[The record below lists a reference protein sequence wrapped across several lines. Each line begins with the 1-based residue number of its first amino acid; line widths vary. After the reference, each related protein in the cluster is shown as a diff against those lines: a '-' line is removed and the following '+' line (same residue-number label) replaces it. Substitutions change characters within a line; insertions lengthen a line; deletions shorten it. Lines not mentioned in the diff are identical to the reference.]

1 LYDSL
6 RMPCLPLLLQEENR
20 GDASL
25 AGSSAVREAEEL
37 LAEHSDGL
45 EEAAAA
51 EAAEEAMADDG
62 DEMGDD

>member
-1 LYDSL
+1 
-6 RMPCLPLLLQEENR
+6 LLQEENR